1 MSAVPVARPWRRFLR
16 FSVRGLI
23 VLVLVIGV
31 VLGWIVRSAHIQRNA
46 VAAITKAGGYV
57 KYDWEWQ
64 SLSPIP
70 NGKPMYPRWLVDR
83 LGVDYFGNVS
93 YVHFDHNP
101 QTGDAEL
108 ADLKGLNR
116 LEQLYLCDTNITDA
130 GLAHV
135 SGLTPLQFLNL
146 RRTKLGDLGLGH
158 LERLTRLRSLLLGGT
173 RVTDVGLVHLKELT
187 SLEVLD
193 LDLTHITDAGLVHL
207 KGLTKLRELNLIHT
221 DVTDAGVKELQQAL
235 PGLKI
240 TR

>member
-1 MSAVPVARPWRRFLR
+1 MPAGPVSLPRRRFLR
-16 FSVRGLI
+16 FNVRELI
-23 VLVLVIGV
+23 VLVLVIGAA
-31 VLGWIVRSAHIQRNA
+31 LGWIVRSVHIQRDA
-46 VAAITKAGGYV
+46 VTAITKAGGYV

-70 NGKPMYPRWLVDR
+70 NGKPMYPRWLVDC

-101 QTGDAEL
+101 QAGDAKL
-108 ADLKGLNR
+108 ADLRGLNR
-116 LEQLYLCDTNITDA
+116 LEQLYLCDTNITDP

-135 SGLTPLQFLNL
+135 SGLTRLQFLNL

-158 LERLTRLRSLLLGGT
+158 LKRLTRLRSLLLGGT
-173 RVTDVGLVHLKELT
+173 SVTDAGLVHVKGLT

-207 KGLTKLRELNLIHT
+207 KGLTNLSELNLNGT
-221 DVTDAGVKELQQAL
+221 QVTDAGVQELKRAL
-235 PGLKI
+235 PKLKI
-240 TR
+240 TH